1 MLLEWQELKNGGKTM
16 KREDKI
22 RLIALIVLM
31 VLTFLIETRV

>member
-1 MLLEWQELKNGGKTM
+1 MLLEWQELKNGGETM

-31 VLTFLIETRV
+31 VLTFLIETRA

>member
-1 MLLEWQELKNGGKTM
+1 MLLEWQELKNGGKIM